1 MHSAAPEGMT
11 SWMRSFQD
19 EEERRTLLDVAVPIG
34 SAVFGLAIAWVLLPT
49 VIESAIDQL
58 VRVTLHQ
65 LESLARRV
73 RGVVLRI

>member
-49 VIESAIDQL
+49 VIESAFDQL

-65 LESLARRV
+65 LESLARLV